1 MQLNLP
7 RHIIEKSWVKKLERL
22 VSAWTATRPPAARK
36 QDGIRRFRQAPD
48 SAQLALRGLGYERHL
63 TAWFRE
69 ITRTYD
75 RLRDWLERQS
85 IVLSSRGRFGI
96 AGFDS
101 AKAYVK
107 KRARRLHRRA
117 TSLASKVAAKTTA
130 TTSR

>member
-7 RHIIEKSWVKKLERL
+7 RHIVEKSWAKKLERL
-22 VSAWTATRPPAARK
+22 VSAWTTTRPPVARNRTEFGVSVK
-36 QDGIRRFRQAPD
+36 RRTQRNLLSED
-48 SAQLALRGLGYERHL
+48 LDMRHL

-69 ITRTYD
+69 IIRTYD
-75 RLRDWLERQS
+75 RLLDWL
-85 IVLSSRGRFGI
+85 VLSSRGRRGI
-96 AGFDS
+96 AGLNS

-107 KRARRLHRRA
+107 KRARRLHRRV

>member
-7 RHIIEKSWVKKLERL
+7 RHIVEKSRAKKLERP
-22 VSAWTATRPPAARK
+22 VSAWTATRPPVARNRTEFGVSVK
-36 QDGIRRFRQAPD
+36 RRTQRNLLSED
-48 SAQLALRGLGYERHL
+48 LDMRHL

-75 RLRDWLERQS
+75 RLLDWLERQS
-85 IVLSSRGRFGI
+85 VVLSSRGRLGI
-96 AGFDS
+96 AGLDS

-107 KRARRLHRRA
+107 KRARRLHRRV
-117 TSLASKVAAKTTA
+117 TPLASKVVAKTTA

>member
-7 RHIIEKSWVKKLERL
+7 RHIVEKSWAKKLERR
-22 VSAWTATRPPAARK
+22 VSAWTATRPPVARNRTEVGVSVK
-36 QDGIRRFRQAPD
+36 RRTQRNLLSED
-48 SAQLALRGLGYERHL
+48 LDMRHL

-75 RLRDWLERQS
+75 RLLDWLERQS
-85 IVLSSRGRFGI
+85 VVLSTRERLGI

-107 KRARRLHRRA
+107 KHARRLHRRV